1 MSWVAL
7 ISITR
12 GLFSI
17 SSSQLLLTLFLL
29 FHLPSLTFE
38 MEDYDN
44 FTFSSS
50 SSSSF
55 PEFSD

>member
-55 PEFSD
+55 PEF

>member
-1 MSWVAL
+1 MPWVAL
-7 ISITR
+7 IITR

>member
-29 FHLPSLTFE
+29 FHLPSPTFE

-55 PEFSD
+55 PEF

>member
-1 MSWVAL
+1 MPWVAL
-7 ISITR
+7 IITR

-55 PEFSD
+55 PEF